1 MILRA
6 KNKTLFES
14 TITEQQQQNS
24 NLNLLET
31 DNQQVMLT
39 SYPRRIV
46 AELTNACNINCIMCG
61 REHADFEPSFFDVR
75 WFKVL
80 EEAFTHTEEIVLH
93 GWGEP
98 TIHPQF
104 ERILRYLNGFPLRK
118 YFCTN
123 GTTLNEIHD
132 MIFDHHVDIIAVSL
146 DGADSHT
153 NDLIRYGS
161 KISDI
166 TTSLKAITNQRQKNN
181 LDYPHVNF
189 VFTAMKRNI
198 DQLPDMIR
206 LASEIGVTEVKAV
219 YLTSFSEKMDREALY
234 KERDRVKTIFEKTIE
249 LAKANNI
256 MIKLPYVQGED
267 PAGTMVHRECFF
279 PYRDL
284 FIGSDGFVRPCVSTS
299 DALFD
304 IRQYKDF
311 SEIWNHDSLQNYR
324 KQVNNIENMPDGCR
338 RCYHSTCAN
347 WNKKASFIQTGQLF
361 SPEWKTEKSNQLRK
375 DNTC

>member
-6 KNKTLFES
+6 KNKTLFDSIITGQQQANSRLNLTE
-14 TITEQQQQNS
+14 TEQQQG
-24 NLNLLET
+24 
-31 DNQQVMLT
+31 MLT

-61 REHADFEPSFFDVR
+61 REHADFKPSFFDTR

-98 TIHPQF
+98 TIHPEF
-104 ERILRYLNGFPLRK
+104 ERILQYLNEYPLRK

-123 GTTLNEIHD
+123 GTTLDRIQD
-132 MIFDHHVDIIAVSL
+132 MIFKHHVDIMAVSL

-153 NDLIRYGS
+153 NDAIRYGS
-161 KISDI
+161 KLNEII
-166 TTSLKAITNQRQKNN
+166 RGLKAITHHKQINH

-189 VFTAMKRNI
+189 VFTAMRRNI
-198 DQLPDMIR
+198 NQLPEMIR
-206 LASEIGVTEVKAV
+206 LASEAGVTEVKAV
-219 YLTSFSEKMDREALY
+219 YLTSFSENMDREALY
-234 KERDRVKTIFEKTIE
+234 RDRERVKSIFDKATE
-249 LAKANNI
+249 LADAKGI

-284 FIGSDGFVRPCVSTS
+284 FIGSDGFVRPCVSTGEE
-299 DALFD
+299 LFD
-304 IRQYKDF
+304 IRDHSDF
-311 SEIWNHDSLQNYR
+311 RSIWNHEKLQHYR
-324 KQVNNIENMPDGCR
+324 KQVNDIENMPEGCR
-338 RCYHSTCAN
+338 RCYHSSCAN
-347 WNKKASFIQTGQLF
+347 WNKKASFIQTGEIF
-361 SPEWKTEKSNQLRK
+361 SPEWKINSIK
-375 DNTC
+375 

>member
-14 TITEQQQQNS
+14 DITEHQQQNS
-24 NLNLLET
+24 NLNLVET
-31 DNQQVMLT
+31 DKQQALLT

-61 REHADFEPSFFDVR
+61 REHADFKPSFFDFR
-75 WFKVL
+75 WFKLL

-98 TIHPQF
+98 TIHPEF
-104 ERILRYLNGFPLRK
+104 ERILQYLDGFPLRK

-123 GTTLNEIHD
+123 GTTLDQIRD
-132 MIFDHHVDIIAVSL
+132 MIFEHHVDIMAVSL

-153 NDLIRYGS
+153 NDAIRYGS
-161 KISDI
+161 KIGDI
-166 TTSLKAITNQRQKNN
+166 VRGLKAITRHKQNNN
-181 LDYPHVNF
+181 LDYPHINF

-198 DQLPDMIR
+198 GQLPEMIR
-206 LASEIGVTEVKAV
+206 LASETGVTEVKAV
-219 YLTSFSEKMDREALY
+219 YLTSFSETMDREALH
-234 KERDRVKTIFEKTIE
+234 KDRERVKAIFEKATD
-249 LAKANNI
+249 LAKSKDI
-256 MIKLPYVQGED
+256 MIKLPYIQGED
-267 PAGTMVHRECFF
+267 PAGSMVHRECFF

-284 FIGSDGFVRPCVSTS
+284 FIGSDGFVRPCVSTG

-304 IRQYKDF
+304 IRDYSDF
-311 SEIWNHDSLQNYR
+311 MAIWNHERLQSYR
-324 KQVNNIENMPDGCR
+324 KQVNNIISMPDGCR

-347 WNKKASFIQTGQLF
+347 WNKKTSFIQTGEVF
-361 SPEWKTEKSNQLRK
+361 SPEWKTEKIKSNTK
-375 DNTC
+375 G